1 MGNLH
6 TEDMPNFSHAT
17 FIGHL
22 GRDPEIREAGSSKVC
37 KFSIAVNNPRRK
49 DDPTLWVD
57 VEFWGRQGE
66 VVEQHFSKGDPILVS
81 GTLTA
86 NEWTSKETG
95 EVRKSIVL
103 NGDNFAFV
111 GGKQDDG
118 GGRNTKPS
126 DDDIPF

>member
-1 MGNLH
+1 
-6 TEDMPNFSHAT
+6 MPNFSHAT

-22 GRDPEIREAGSSKVC
+22 GRDPETREAGSSKVC

-66 VVEQHFSKGDPILVS
+66 VVGQHFFKGDPILVT

-86 NEWTSKETG
+86 NEWTSKDG

-111 GGKQDDG
+111 GSKQDG
-118 GGRNTKPS
+118 GGGGGRGNSPS
-126 DDDIPF
+126 DDDHIPF